1 MSVVTSYREIASIF
15 KGRCFFTQMKM
26 GTQFNNKNCCN
37 NFGNEHKLFESTVN
51 EVNITMFND
60 SQIRVGVEYV

>member
-1 MSVVTSYREIASIF
+1 MSSLVTEKLHPFLRD
-15 KGRCFFTQMKM
+15 GVFFTQMKM